1 MKIIY
6 IQTEIMLRKNM
17 PSTYGWM
24 HEDLHVLDGLDTIL
38 SASIKKLSYGNFI
51 LTMEFNILV
60 RLYLYTKRKPVWKF
74 RYKQPL

>member
-1 MKIIY
+1 MHIKSKIENFLRLCSEKSKHQMKIIY

-38 SASIKKLSYGNFI
+38 SVSIRKLS
-51 LTMEFNILV
+51 
-60 RLYLYTKRKPVWKF
+60 
-74 RYKQPL
+74 